1 MTRNKYCTV
10 FKSHIGEIKIMVFL
24 ACVLYS
30 SGRNINS
37 SGSALSNSILS
48 HAKFFWYNLMN
59 ELDCYDRNI
68 STLYEENFNS
78 A

>member
-48 HAKFFWYNLMN
+48 HAKFF
-59 ELDCYDRNI
+59 
-68 STLYEENFNS
+68 
-78 A
+78 